1 MALWDPCEE
10 SPTIYDRGNVRRAR
24 LIRSGS
30 DLFSCHPRAASY
42 HSGMK
47 KLLAVSFILLGTIL
61 RVTAAGEYKFIKEI
75 PISGAGG
82 WDYLSIDAK
91 ARRLYVTH
99 MDKIVVVDLNNDAV
113 VGEIGDT
120 PGVHGFAIAP
130 ELGFSS
136 NGREN
141 KVSIIDLKTNRTITK
156 LEAGEVPDAILYEPK
171 RGEVYAFNG
180 KGQSAT
186 VMGARDG
193 KVVTTIPLEG
203 KPEFAQS
210 QGDRVF
216 CNIEDK
222 NEVVVIDAS
231 AHRVVTKWPLAPG
244 EEPTGMAIDSAD
256 HRLFVGCHN
265 KLLVM
270 LDSVTGKVIATAPI
284 GAGVDAC
291 AFDDAAQ
298 LIFASCGDGTATIA
312 KVEGDKL
319 NVVQTLP
326 TEQGARTMAFDPMT
340 HRMYLATAKSDE
352 NAKDERGRP
361 KIIDG
366 TFRVLIYGQ

>member
-1 MALWDPCEE
+1 M
-10 SPTIYDRGNVRRAR
+10 
-24 LIRSGS
+24 
-30 DLFSCHPRAASY
+30 
-42 HSGMK
+42 
-47 KLLAVSFILLGTIL
+47 LLLCGIAFG
-61 RVTAAGEYKFIKEI
+61 ADQYKFINEI

-120 PGVHGFAIAP
+120 PGVHGFAIVP
-130 ELGFSS
+130 ELGRGFSS

-141 KVSIIDLKTNRTITK
+141 KVSIVDLKTNRTITK
-156 LEAGEVPDAILYEPK
+156 VEAGEVPDAILYEPK

-186 VMGARDG
+186 VIEAKGG
-193 KVVTTIPLEG
+193 KVVTIIPLEG

-222 NEVVVIDAS
+222 NEVVVIDTN
-231 AHRVVTKWPLAPG
+231 AHRVVAKWPLAPG
-244 EEPTGMAIDSAD
+244 EEPTGMAIDSAH

-312 KVEGDKL
+312 KVEGDKM

-326 TEQGARTMAFDPMT
+326 TEQGARTMALDPMT
-340 HRMYLATAKSDE
+340 HRIYLATAKFDE